1 MEKFKFKLDERVIYK
16 NSICVVIGRA
26 QYIVRTNDM
35 YMLQDIKLNVEF
47 EVDVTKAFWVDETEI
62 EKDI

>member
-1 MEKFKFKLDERVIYK
+1 MEKFKFKLDERVTYK